1 MIMKKYL
8 IQFLC
13 GALILTGVTQS
24 AFSEEQ
30 ENLLEKLEQNG
41 ISIGGLSDDPHRDR
55 EDVVLSEAEKLLWET
70 DQLANIEQPGT
81 IRYEF
86 ERKGTIDEGFT
97 DSVELNILKVKDDGM
112 KSAAMIFFTGDRNQE
127 VPPNENTN
135 GNPVLSVYLQGDV
148 YEMNR
153 LTEGNWRYFHRRI
166 KLALS
171 EDAKIEPVTFQYNGK
186 EIQGKKVTFTPYV
199 NDPKRKMF
207 ENYADKIY
215 EIIVSE
221 EIPGMIF
228 QIHTVIP
235 GVKKD
240 GQANQPLVEE
250 TLVYAGT
257 N

>member
-1 MIMKKYL
+1 MNKYF

-13 GALILTGVTQS
+13 GFIFTGVTLS
-24 AFSEEQ
+24 ALSEEE
-30 ENLLEKLEQNG
+30 ENLVEQLERKG

-70 DQLANIEQPGT
+70 DQLANIEKPGT

-86 ERKGTIDEGFT
+86 ERKGTMDEGFS
-97 DSVELNILKVKDDGM
+97 DSVELNILKVKEDGM
-112 KSAAMIFFTGDRNQE
+112 KSAAMTFFTGDRNQD

-135 GNPVLSVYLQGDV
+135 GNPVLGVYLQGDV

-171 EDAKIEPVTFQYNGK
+171 EDAKVEPVTFQYNGK
-186 EIQGKKVTFTPYV
+186 EMQGKKVTFTPYL

-207 ENYADKIY
+207 EQYADKVY

-221 EIPGMIF
+221 EIPGMIY
-228 QIHTVIP
+228 QIHTLIP
-235 GVKKD
+235 GGIKSGKP
-240 GQANQPLVEE
+240 NQPLVEE
-250 TLVYAGT
+250 TLVYAGSHSD
-257 N
+257 